1 MMEKKVIFLRNFM
14 DFEIFK
20 ISFEISKNLLAHTST
35 SR

>member
-1 MMEKKVIFLRNFM
+1 MGKGVTFLRNFM

-20 ISFEISKNLLAHTST
+20 ISFEISKNLLANTST